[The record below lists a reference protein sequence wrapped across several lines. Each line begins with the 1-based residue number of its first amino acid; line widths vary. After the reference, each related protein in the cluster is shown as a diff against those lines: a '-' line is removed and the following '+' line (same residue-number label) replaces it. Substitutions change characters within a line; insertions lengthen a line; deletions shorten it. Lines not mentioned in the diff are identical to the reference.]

1 MGDGSRPLE
10 ALLKRDRAV
19 VIAALVAGI
28 VMSSIY
34 LVSGAGMS
42 MSAFEMSSL
51 AMAFG
56 ARDEASIGMAML
68 GAMGQTMATPAVW
81 TFDHAL
87 LMFGMWW
94 VMMIAMMLPS
104 AAPMVLIHAT
114 ALRRGG
120 TPSGGAHTPWPT
132 AAFVLGYL
140 LTWGLFSGIA
150 AAAQW
155 AFETSGL
162 LSPMLM
168 NSTNVLFA
176 SAILLL
182 AGAYQLTPL
191 KRACLKHCRGPIAF
205 LARHWRPGAWGA
217 LAMGLRHGAYCVGCC
232 WALMAVLFF
241 GGVMNLY
248 WILGLA
254 VLVLV
259 EKVLPVGPRAG
270 SVIGVLLAV
279 WGGALMLS
287 VAI

>member
-1 MGDGSRPLE
+1 MRNNTMGDGGGQLE

-28 VMSSIY
+28 VMSWTY

-51 AMAFG
+51 AVAFG
-56 ARDEASIGMAML
+56 ARDETSMGMAML
-68 GAMGQTMATPAVW
+68 G
-81 TFDHAL
+81 
-87 LMFGMWW
+87 
-94 VMMIAMMLPS
+94 
-104 AAPMVLIHAT
+104 
-114 ALRRGG
+114 
-120 TPSGGAHTPWPT
+120 
-132 AAFVLGYL
+132 
-140 LTWGLFSGIA
+140 
-150 AAAQW
+150 
-155 AFETSGL
+155 
-162 LSPMLM
+162 
-168 NSTNVLFA
+168 
-176 SAILLL
+176 
-182 AGAYQLTPL
+182 
-191 KRACLKHCRGPIAF
+191 
-205 LARHWRPGAWGA
+205 
-217 LAMGLRHGAYCVGCC
+217 VGCC